1 MVVSRGGREGRY
13 PRLADE
19 DLISLAGSGDARAF
33 AVLYDRHSRAAY
45 RLAHRMT
52 GGREAAEDLAQDA
65 FLKVWTSADSY
76 RSERGS
82 VRTWVLAIVQN
93 AGVDALRAGATRRKT
108 REFAERSAHRS
119 QPCEA
124 FAETWRGALRV
135 ELRRALDALP
145 PEQLEVL
152 TLAYLSGRSH
162 EDISAHLGIPLGTVK
177 GRVRLGLKKLRDH
190 FADGQA
196 VSPAA

>member
-1 MVVSRGGREGRY
+1 MTAATAGTTGHDEG
-13 PRLADE
+13 LVH
-19 DLISLAGSGDARAF
+19 LG
-33 AVLYDRHSRAAY
+33 VLYDSPPDLVAA
-45 RLAHRMT
+45 
-52 GGREAAEDLAQDA
+52 
-65 FLKVWTSADSY
+65 
-76 RSERGS
+76 
-82 VRTWVLAIVQN
+82 VLPQ
-93 AGVDALRAGATRRKT
+93 
-108 REFAERSAHRS
+108 
-119 QPCEA
+119 
-124 FAETWRGALRV
+124 
-135 ELRRALDALP
+135 LRRALDALP